1 MAWTCLG
8 HGLVKP
14 IEQLAALANRTG
26 LLAAHRQVGLSS
38 AHPFNTQK
46 RPGEKRL
53 GIFIFMVLTLGN
65 ILLNPPY
72 FSNYFLTIFL
82 SL

>member
-1 MAWTCLG
+1 MAWACLG

-14 IEQLAALANRTG
+14 IEQLAALANRPG

-65 ILLNPPY
+65 NTFEP
-72 FSNYFLTIFL
+72 
-82 SL
+82 SLFF